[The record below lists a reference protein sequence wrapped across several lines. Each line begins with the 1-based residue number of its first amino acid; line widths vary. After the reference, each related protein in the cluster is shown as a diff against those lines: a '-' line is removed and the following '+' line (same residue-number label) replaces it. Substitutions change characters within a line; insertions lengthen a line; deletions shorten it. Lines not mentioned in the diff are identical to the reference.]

1 MFKAI
6 ARNSCV
12 LLLGL
17 LPSSILDGLG
27 QMLISLSLRGRSYC
41 RIAAAKANK
50 MKDLYRVCI
59 RDTHFIDQKVLLAQ
73 E

>member
-27 QMLISLSLRGRSYC
+27 QMLISLSLCVDGPIVGSRLP
-41 RIAAAKANK
+41 KLTK
-50 MKDLYRVCI
+50 
-59 RDTHFIDQKVLLAQ
+59 
-73 E
+73 